1 MSKEKRVALV
11 IVASAVVLCIVF
23 VLYSYNRDKVMANY
37 LTNSEI
43 TTGDQAVAAVKETY
57 PKYEDYPSD
66 NLPIKTI
73 EVVESEEGWRVG
85 MYVMGSGLPGILS
98 ADCFVVT
105 KAGAVIENG
114 FFNGEGPATGINLV
128 TCTPKE

>member
-1 MSKEKRVALV
+1 MNKGKRMIIAAVMGAIAL
-11 IVASAVVLCIVF
+11 SALF
-23 VLYSYNRDKVMANY
+23 AFFGYNRDEAIDMYFN
-37 LTNSEI
+37 TSEV
-43 TTGDQAVAAVKETY
+43 TTGEQAIASVKKTY

-66 NLPIKTI
+66 NLPPKTI

-114 FFNGEGPATGINLV
+114 FFNGEGPAADINLA
-128 TCTPKE
+128 TCTPKG